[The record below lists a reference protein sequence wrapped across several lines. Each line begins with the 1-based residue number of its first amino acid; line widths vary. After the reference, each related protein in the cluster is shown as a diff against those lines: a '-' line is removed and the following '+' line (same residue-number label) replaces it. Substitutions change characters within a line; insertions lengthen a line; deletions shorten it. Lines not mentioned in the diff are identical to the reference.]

1 MTDGPKRQKTRGLI
15 AVHTG
20 NGKGKTTAALGTA
33 VRAVGY
39 GRRVC
44 FIQFIKGD
52 WHSGE
57 LDTVRRL
64 GIPVIDI
71 YEVFK
76 ARDDPLAMYPFRMQ
90 GHYTEAGYALVAD
103 AVLEFIADQSI
114 EPENR

>member
-64 GIPVIDI
+64 
-71 YEVFK
+71 
-76 ARDDPLAMYPFRMQ
+76 
-90 GHYTEAGYALVAD
+90 
-103 AVLEFIADQSI
+103 
-114 EPENR
+114 EPELEWHRAGLGFYRIIDADRPAEAHRKAAREGLVR